1 MHARNDGVSCLF
13 IHVLS
18 ENTAMLKIASN
29 AGALVERDGP
39 ESQAHVYLDPA
50 TLDTRVSEMVNE
62 QMAQADYRIKVQ
74 VKQFWDV
81 LADVQALRRD
91 VQESQKITP
100 K

>member
-1 MHARNDGVSCLF
+1 
-13 IHVLS
+13 
-18 ENTAMLKIASN
+18 
-29 AGALVERDGP
+29 
-39 ESQAHVYLDPA
+39 
-50 TLDTRVSEMVNE
+50 
-62 QMAQADYRIKVQ
+62 MAQADYRIKVQ